1 MPIAFDYLIALDDGH
16 GIETAGKR
24 TPVVPELG
32 RPIKENEFNRAVVKI
47 MDEHLRFIGFKTLLV
62 APTDADTSLV
72 ARTNL
77 ANSKGADAYFSIHF
91 DAMGNVWGSAEGHS
105 IFVYPGSTTSKKLA
119 ECVAEFL
126 KQGTVQ
132 KWRGIREQNFHVL
145 RETKMPCILS
155 ENGFMDNPRE
165 ARLMINTDFQKEVA
179 KEHVQGICKYFGV
192 PYKELK
198 EVDEEVKEVTKG
210 LFRIKTGT
218 FPNARAFADA
228 IDRIKS
234 DFDMLIYE
242 AADTISFNPN
252 YRIYTGTFTT
262 KEAAQEAEA
271 KIKTKYGWT
280 TYLIDET
287 K

>member
-1 MPIAFDYLIALDDGH
+1 MANASDLLIALDDGH
-16 GIETAGKR
+16 GIDTAGKR

-32 RPIKENEFNRAVVKI
+32 RFIKENEFNRAVVKY
-47 MDEHLRFIGFKTLLV
+47 MDEHLKYIGFKTLLV
-62 APTDADTSLV
+62 APTDADASLV
-72 ARTNL
+72 TRTNL
-77 ANSKGADAYFSIHF
+77 ANSRGADAYFSIHY

-126 KQGTVQ
+126 KQGTAQ
-132 KWRGIREQNFHVL
+132 KWRGIKEQNFHVL
-145 RETKMPCILS
+145 RETKMPAILS
-155 ENGFMDNPRE
+155 ENGFMDNKRE
-165 ARLMINTDFQKEVA
+165 ALLMIDASFQKEVA
-179 KEHVQGICKYFGV
+179 REHVQGICKYFGV
-192 PYKELK
+192 TYKEVN
-198 EVDEEVKEVTKG
+198 EVVEEVKGATKG

-228 IDRIKS
+228 IDKIKT
-234 DFDMLIYE
+234 DFGWMIYE
-242 AADTISFNPN
+242 AAETTSFNPN

-262 KEAAQEAEA
+262 KEAAEDAQT
-271 KIKTKYGWT
+271 KIKDKYGWL